1 MNRYCLRKVEPQPYI
16 CLQCG
21 SADYQCNIKSCLK
34 SYAEGSPVAKKSRR
48 SQKKSDHP
56 IFDNC
61 QLIQAEKAKL
71 KMLKNTTQKR
81 KAQIHRDIGSIAM
94 TKDFDG
100 AFEKALEYL
109 TKSWKVFH
117 YSKSQIFVQKFNFD
131 NTSTF
136 TRVFHPKFFLT
147 IFLVKSKLSTAKK
160 SKTTSFSRFLYPKK
174 STIFTGNNS

>member
-1 MNRYCLRKVEPQPYI
+1 MEFVKNWNMNRYCLRKVEPQPYI

-21 SADYQCNIKSCLK
+21 SADYQCNVKSCLK

-48 SQKKSDHP
+48 SQKKLDHP

-131 NTSTF
+131 KTPTF
-136 TRVFHPKFFLT
+136 TRVFHPNFF
-147 IFLVKSKLSTAKK
+147 
-160 SKTTSFSRFLYPKK
+160 
-174 STIFTGNNS
+174 